1 MWVKKMRTDE
11 IEIAVEE
18 YLYNE
23 SVKKVHWENNG
34 YIYTISRK
42 KTVE

>member
-1 MWVKKMRTDE
+1 MRTDE

-23 SVKKVHWENNG
+23 VVKKVSWENNG
-34 YIYTISRK
+34 FIYTIQRK